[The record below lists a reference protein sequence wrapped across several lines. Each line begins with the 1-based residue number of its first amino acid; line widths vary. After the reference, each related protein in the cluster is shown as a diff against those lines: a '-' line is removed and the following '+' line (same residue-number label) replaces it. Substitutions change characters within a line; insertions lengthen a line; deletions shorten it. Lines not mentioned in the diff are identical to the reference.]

1 MEIIA
6 RMCGTIGMFIGCP
19 AAAVCPRRELTD
31 TLLGDDEPAA
41 EGSQGY
47 RSPFRSWYERST
59 VRSQPRRVLSA
70 AETAQHFFSPD
81 LVPVAR
87 HPLVRGLA
95 PERFRTLLVQHLYRY
110 LDFTSRLEHV
120 VVNRTVLGIAH
131 DTLGLRLPE
140 AMRLDAYKI
149 YCDEAYHALFSA
161 DLIVQVRDATGIRPA
176 LSPEPFFLHRLAAV
190 RAAAD
195 ERTKP
200 LVDLMFV
207 IISETLISATLA
219 EVPDDPEVAGAVRAV
234 LRDHL
239 ADEGRHHRY
248 FALFLQQLW
257 TQLDHGDRRAA
268 ALLVPALVDCFL
280 RPDESAVRDDL
291 LAAGLSRSDSEQV
304 IAEVFPPDL
313 VQGYTWSTTR
323 QMVRYFAQLGALD
336 DPEVEAV
343 FAAGGLV

>member
-1 MEIIA
+1 
-6 RMCGTIGMFIGCP
+6 MFIGCP

-31 TLLGDDEPAA
+31 ALAA
-41 EGSQGY
+41 EADMAGGDY
-47 RSPFRSWYERST
+47 RSPFRSWYEKST
-59 VRSQPRRVLSA
+59 VRSQPRRMLTPDDPA
-70 AETAQHFFSPD
+70 PHFFSPD

-87 HPLVRGLA
+87 HPLVRALPA
-95 PERFRTLLVQHLYRY
+95 DRFRTLLVQHLYRY
-110 LDFTSRLEHV
+110 LDFTARLEHV

-131 DTLGLRLPE
+131 GTLGLRLPE

-161 DLIVQVRDATGIRPA
+161 DLIIQVREATGVRPA
-176 LSPEPFFLHRLAAV
+176 LPPEPFFLRRLAGV

-195 ERTKP
+195 ERTRP

-219 EVPDDPEVAGAVRAV
+219 EVPDDPGVAAAVREV

-248 FALFLQQLW
+248 FALFLRQLW
-257 TQLDHGDRRAA
+257 GQLDPGDRRAA

-280 RPDESAVRDDL
+280 RPDAAAVRDDL
-291 LAAGLSRSDSEQV
+291 LAAGLSRDEGEQV
-304 IAEVFPPDL
+304 VAEVFPAGL
-313 VQGYTWSTTR
+313 VRDYTWSTTR

-343 FAAGGLV
+343 FAAGGLVRAGGA

>member
-1 MEIIA
+1 MEIID

-19 AAAVCPRRELTD
+19 AAAVCPKRELAGA
-31 TLLGDDEPAA
+31 LLDDEELAA
-41 EGSQGY
+41 ADY
-47 RSPFRSWYERST
+47 RSPFRSWYEKST
-59 VRSQPRRVLSA
+59 VRSQPRRMLSA
-70 AETAQHFFSPD
+70 GKPAPHFFSPD

-87 HPLVRGLA
+87 HSLVRALPPA
-95 PERFRTLLVQHLYRY
+95 QFRNLLVQHLYRY
-110 LDFTSRLEHV
+110 LDFTARLEHV

-140 AMRLDAYKI
+140 PMRLDAFKI

-161 DLIVQVRDATGIRPA
+161 DLIIQVRDATGVRPA
-176 LSPEPFFLHRLAAV
+176 LPREPFFLHRLAAV
-190 RAAAD
+190 RQDAD
-195 ERTKP
+195 ERTRP

-219 EVPDDPEVAGAVRAV
+219 EVPDDPEVAGAVREV

-239 ADEGRHHRY
+239 GDEGRHHRY
-248 FALFLQQLW
+248 FALFLRQLW
-257 TQLDHGDRRAA
+257 GQLDAGDRRAA

-280 RPDESAVRDDL
+280 RPDEAAVHGDL
-291 LAAGLSRSDSEQV
+291 RATGLSPADCEQV
-304 IAEVFPPDL
+304 VAEVFPPDL
-313 VQGYTWSTTR
+313 VRDYTWSTTR
-323 QMVRYFAQLGALD
+323 QMVRYFARLGALD

>member
-1 MEIIA
+1 MEIID

-19 AAAVCPRRELTD
+19 AAAVCPRRELTGI
-31 TLLGDDEPAA
+31 LLGDEELAA
-41 EGSQGY
+41 TDY
-47 RSPFRSWYERST
+47 RSPFRSWYEKST
-59 VRSQPRRVLSA
+59 VRSQPRRMLSA
-70 AETAQHFFSPD
+70 ADPAPHFFSPD
-81 LVPVAR
+81 LVPAAR
-87 HPLVRGLA
+87 HPLVRVLS
-95 PERFRTLLVQHLYRY
+95 PERYRTLLVQHLYRY
-110 LDFTSRLEHV
+110 LDFTARLEHL

-131 DTLGLRLPE
+131 DTLGLQLPE
-140 AMRLDAYKI
+140 PMRLDAYKI

-161 DLIVQVRDATGIRPA
+161 DLIVQVRNATGIAPA
-176 LSPEPFFLHRLAAV
+176 LPPEPFFLRRLAAV
-190 RAAAD
+190 RAGAD
-195 ERTKP
+195 ERSRP

-219 EVPDDPEVAGAVRAV
+219 EVPDDPEVAGAVREV

-248 FALFLQQLW
+248 FALFLRQLW
-257 TQLDHGDRRAA
+257 TQLDTGDRQAA

-280 RPDESAVRDDL
+280 RPDQEAVRADL
-291 LAAGLSRSDSEQV
+291 LAAGLSPADADQV
-304 IAEVFPPDL
+304 VAEVFPPDL
-313 VQGYTWSTTR
+313 VRGYTWSTTR